1 MEGGLLTIQEA
12 AKVLGVSVT
21 TMRELVWAGRI
32 SYIDLNKGGK
42 HIRARFTRQHLEEFM
57 AKNEVK
63 AG

>member
-32 SYIDLNKGGK
+32 AMTS
-42 HIRARFTRQHLEEFM
+42 IREAHPPGSPGST
-57 AKNEVK
+57 
-63 AG
+63 